1 MTTSQIFAD
10 ALALSPPERASI
22 ALTLLQSL
30 PEGPRVFRTE
40 EELAEELNRRFEAIE
55 SGEMATY
62 DAADTIRRVRES
74 LASKPLC

>member
-1 MTTSQIFAD
+1 MTTSQILAD

-40 EELAEELNRRFEAIE
+40 EELATELNSRLSDLDALRAGSSDAFEAIE
-55 SGEMATY
+55 
-62 DAADTIRRVRES
+62 RVRENLS
-74 LASKPLC
+74 RK